1 MKTKTLITTLCLA
14 FFLTTASVNAQWW
27 GSEKVKGNGNMVT
40 KERKTGDYDVISVA
54 GSFDVELVS
63 GSEGNITINAE
74 ENLIKHIETEV
85 KGDALKI
92 KTEKGYNLHAS
103 RGKKILI
110 TVPFKNIS
118 KVSLAGSGDVFTKN
132 SSIKASSFKASLKG
146 SGDIVLDVDAAT
158 VKGNLEGS
166 GDLILRGSATD
177 FECNVEGSGDIDA
190 YNLIAKDVE
199 ASIAGSGD
207 IRIHCDGGALKA
219 HIAGSGDIK
228 YKGNP
233 DKEDTKVSGSGSISK
248 G

>member
-40 KERKTGDYDVISVA
+40 KERKTGDYDAISVA

-63 GSEGNITINAE
+63 GREGNITISAE

-85 KGDALKI
+85 KGDVIKI
-92 KTEKGYNLHAS
+92 RIEKGYSLRPS

-110 TVPFKNIS
+110 TVPFKDIS

-132 SSIKASSFKASLKG
+132 SSIKANSFKASLAG
-146 SGDIVLDVDAAT
+146 SGDIVLDVDATT
-158 VKGNLEGS
+158 VEGSLAGS
-166 GDLILRGSATD
+166 GDISLKGSATD
-177 FECNVEGSGDIDA
+177 FECRV
-190 YNLIAKDVE
+190 
-199 ASIAGSGD
+199 AGSGD
-207 IRIHCDGGALKA
+207 IHAYDLKARNVEVSISGSGDVQVHCDGSLKGR
-219 HIAGSGDIK
+219 ISGSGGIK
-228 YKGNP
+228 YKGSP